1 MRALDVMIPDPV
13 VAAAGATSAEVAAL
27 MQAKNISVVPII
39 DDPKGRGYL
48 GTISDR
54 DIITQCVGAGH
65 DPRTCPVQGH
75 MRTDTAMVAPGAELV
90 GFRLLRHLD
99 PGDHHIRST
108 IIVVDSGRRLVGFIP
123 HPEEIEGIVLA

>member
-1 MRALDVMIPDPV
+1 MRAADVMISDPV

-27 MQAKNISVVPII
+27 MRTRNISVVPII
-39 DDPKGRGYL
+39 DDPKARGYL

-54 DIITQCVGAGH
+54 DILTQCVGAGH

-75 MRTDTAMVAPGAELV
+75 MRTDTAMVAPTAELT
-90 GFRLLRHLD
+90 GFRLLRQLD
-99 PGDHHIRST
+99 PDDHHIRAT
-108 IIVVDSGRRLVGFIP
+108 IIVVDGSRRLVGFIP